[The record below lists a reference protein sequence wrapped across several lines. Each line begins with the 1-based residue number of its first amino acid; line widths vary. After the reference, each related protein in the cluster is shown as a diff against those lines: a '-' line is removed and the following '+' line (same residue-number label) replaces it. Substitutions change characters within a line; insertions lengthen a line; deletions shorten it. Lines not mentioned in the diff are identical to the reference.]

1 MGVGLV
7 EMMMLLHLASS
18 DGSFIFVKAGRL
30 LLLALTLQR
39 SEDPIRSEERR
50 VGQECRSRWSPY
62 H

>member
-1 MGVGLV
+1 MHFSCVNWMGVDLV

-39 SEDPIRSEERR
+39 SEGPIVLTLLE
-50 VGQECRSRWSPY
+50 QW
-62 H
+62 